1 MDDGEQET
9 EALDLG
15 EFPEVEAVEAEK
27 PEEEE
32 VVIAFADEGEETD
45 PAQDTP
51 LVKKLREQLRELQ
64 KKAHRAD
71 PASSAADP
79 EPTIPQRPRS
89 VADYE
94 YDEDRFNAAFDEYEA
109 AKEKHA
115 AWQARENERKA
126 AHQRI
131 QDEQAK
137 RIEQQRNGLG
147 VADYEARAAL
157 VKERLNEQQLA
168 VLIEGA
174 DNPAR
179 IIYALGRSETR
190 LDELAS
196 MTSLAKFA
204 ARLGQM
210 EKEIRVTKRTPP
222 PPESRVTGG
231 NASVA
236 IGGTDKELER
246 LEREAD
252 RTGDRTRVIAYK
264 RQLKQQKAA

>member
-1 MDDGEQET
+1 MDDGGEP

-15 EFPEVEAVEAEK
+15 EFPETEVVDAEPVEET
-27 PEEEE
+27 
-32 VVIAFADEGEETD
+32 VIAFADEGEEID

-51 LVKKLREQLRELQ
+51 LVKKLREQLREAQ
-64 KKAHRAD
+64 KKAHRASPSAD
-71 PASSAADP
+71 ASDP
-79 EPTIPQRPRS
+79 EPVIPAEPN
-89 VADYE
+89 ADSLGW
-94 YDEDRFNAAFDEYEA
+94 DIDKLEA
-109 AKEKHA
+109 ANKEYLKACREHA
-115 AWQARENERKA
+115 AWEVREAERKA
-126 AHQRI
+126 AHERI
-131 QDEQAK
+131 QNEQAK

-147 VADYEARAAL
+147 VSDYEARAAL
-157 VKERLNEQQLA
+157 VKERLTEQQLA

-190 LDELAS
+190 LDELAG
-196 MTSLAKFA
+196 MASLAKFA

-210 EKEIRVTKRTPP
+210 EKEIRVTKRSPP
-222 PPESRVTGG
+222 APESRVSGG

-252 RTGDRTRVIAYK
+252 RTGDRTKIIQYK
-264 RQLKQQKAA
+264 RQLKQRAA